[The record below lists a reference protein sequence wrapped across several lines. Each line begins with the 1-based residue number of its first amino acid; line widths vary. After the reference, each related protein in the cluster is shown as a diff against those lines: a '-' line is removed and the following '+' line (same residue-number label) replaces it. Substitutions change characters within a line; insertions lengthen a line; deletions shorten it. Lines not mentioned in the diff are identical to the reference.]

1 MRKLFGYRTL
11 WEKLLDSS
19 GQSGLIDDAL
29 YNNCCLAGVQ
39 KYVNEMC
46 ITYVIIFVS
55 HTS

>member
-19 GQSGLIDDAL
+19 GQSRLIDDAL